1 MKAEKLKEESA
12 VEVAAYMQ
20 KLGQQ
25 AREASRV
32 LARAT
37 TNDKNAAL
45 LAIATAIRSQAAEL
59 KTANQQDLQ
68 SGKAKGLDAAMLD
81 RLTLTDDRI
90 ESMAQGLEQ
99 IAALP
104 DPIGEISDMRYRPSG
119 IQLGQM
125 RVCLLYTSP
134 SPRDRG

>member
-45 LAIATAIRSQAAEL
+45 LAIATAIRSQAVEL

-81 RLTLTDDRI
+81 RLTLSQWHKVWNKLR
-90 ESMAQGLEQ
+90 L
-99 IAALP
+99 
-104 DPIGEISDMRYRPSG
+104 YR
-119 IQLGQM
+119 IQLAKSVICGTGLP
-125 RVCLLYTSP
+125 VFN
-134 SPRDRG
+134 